1 MIYITKIGRVV
12 DNMAGFR
19 LPSNGNK
26 STIDLADYGGE
37 GKLVIKPITVNDSS
51 KLSEQLFEQA
61 RKDGIEVKTVKELEN
76 LIADRYSLKTMLF
89 YIKNNVRADDDGTL
103 RELTEEEIDS
113 LPSEL
118 FLEIMKVLKR
128 GSDFPLTQKGG
139 KAQK

>member
-1 MIYITKIGRVV
+1 M
-12 DNMAGFR
+12 
-19 LPSNGNK
+19 
-26 STIDLADYGGE
+26 
-37 GKLVIKPITVNDSS
+37 
-51 KLSEQLFEQA
+51 
-61 RKDGIEVKTVKELEN
+61 EN

-118 FLEIMKVLKR
+118 FLEIMKVLNR